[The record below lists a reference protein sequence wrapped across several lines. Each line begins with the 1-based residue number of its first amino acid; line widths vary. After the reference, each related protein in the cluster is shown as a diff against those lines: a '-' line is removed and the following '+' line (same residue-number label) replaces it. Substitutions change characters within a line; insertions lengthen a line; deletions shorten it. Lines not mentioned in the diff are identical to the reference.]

1 VLDYYRNNPE
11 AAGNLRAPIFEEK
24 VVDYIVELAK
34 PAERKV
40 SPQELLAMTE
50 ADEGEGEAE
59 ASAAEEKPAEKKPR
73 RQTGARR
80 AKAEAKGEPE

>member
-1 VLDYYRNNPE
+1 MLDYYRQHPE

-50 ADEGEGEAE
+50 ADEAADAAE
-59 ASAAEEKPAEKKPR
+59 PEEEKPAEKKPR

-80 AKAEAKGEPE
+80 VTAQAAKGESE

>member
-1 VLDYYRNNPE
+1 MLDYYRQNPD
-11 AAGNLRAPIFEEK
+11 AAANLRAPIFEEK

-50 ADEGEGEAE
+50 ADEGEAE
-59 ASAAEEKPAEKKPR
+59 TSAAEEKPAEKKPR